1 MQSSSCLFGNRIYNI
16 FYIKIYLFLILLQ
29 LLKKIFFFKIFFE
42 ATNKTLSCVFYTC
55 SLKSKLFIE
64 MIKVTLV

>member
-29 LLKKIFFFKIFFE
+29 LLKKKKFSKFF
-42 ATNKTLSCVFYTC
+42 
-55 SLKSKLFIE
+55 LKQQIRHCLVYFIPVVL
-64 MIKVTLV
+64 KVNYLLK